1 MRVPPRSRASFP
13 AWRSD
18 VRADPLLVS
27 IDHAGIR
34 IRDKNRSAQFYARLG
49 FEVVL
54 DDAPARCLELGN
66 SAGVRIHLIWNAPPD
81 DPAFN
86 VLMDDAVKRTGITH
100 VAFTVDDLDALVR
113 LLARESIAITEG
125 PKQDHRRRYCFCRDP
140 DGTVLEFSELSG
152 PD

>member
-1 MRVPPRSRASFP
+1 MRAPPGSRVSFP
-13 AWRSD
+13 ASRSD

-27 IDHAGIR
+27 IDHVGIR
-34 IRDKNRSAQFYARLG
+34 IRDKDRSAQFYTRLG

-54 DDAPARCLELGN
+54 DDVPARCVELGN
-66 SAGVRIHLIWNAPPD
+66 SAGVRIHLIWNAPPND
-81 DPAFN
+81 TALN

-100 VAFTVDDLDALVR
+100 LAFTVDDLDALAR
-113 LLARESIAITEG
+113 LLAQESIPITEG